1 MEVHHPHHPAHKK
14 KWSEYILEF
23 FMLFLAVSLG
33 FFAENL
39 REHQVEKHREISYLK
54 NVHEDLLLDL
64 KNIENVMNQNTVR
77 LHAMDTLF
85 DSINHNSITNEDV
98 YYYIRNLALRATFES
113 SHVGLDQI
121 KSAGGLRMIKNPEI
135 ISGIQ
140 EYERTLNSIEK
151 VENVRERTL
160 EQARFKMAAVF
171 EPTISYEMLIN
182 QNPGQGIM
190 RFNRPKKADEILQ
203 KNKSAVKELLN
214 LVTFGLNSN
223 RYINNSLAK
232 EKIIGQQLD
241 SAILKEYGEKFD

>member
-1 MEVHHPHHPAHKK
+1 MEVHHHSHHPKK
-14 KWSEYILEF
+14 FKEYITEF
-23 FMLFLAVSLG
+23 LMLFLAVSLG

-54 NVHEDLLLDL
+54 NVHEDLQLDL
-64 KNIENVMNQNTVR
+64 KNIDNVMNQNSVR

-85 DSINHNSITNEDV
+85 ESINNNSITNEDV

-140 EYERTLNSIEK
+140 EYERMLNSIEK
-151 VENVRERTL
+151 LENVRERTL

-182 QNPGQGIM
+182 QSQGIM
-190 RFNRPKKADEILQ
+190 RFNRPKKADAILQ
-203 KNKSAVKELLN
+203 NNKPAVKELLN

-223 RYINNSLAK
+223 RYLNNNLAK
-232 EKIIGQQLD
+232 EKMNGQKLD